1 MIVLRNLT
9 AAKKRGAEAV
19 SSCIWHQVEKQQEEK
34 KRRMMLVMMRRMDDI
49 GRV

>member
-34 KRRMMLVMMRRMDDI
+34 KRRMMLVMMRRTDDV